1 MKLLQNIIDEAGFER
16 MISRLAH
23 EILEKNFGAHDLVI
37 IGLRSRGEFVARRIR
52 DKLLSLEGIDL
63 PLGILDVTL
72 YRDDIRQ
79 HVRQPEVRATNIEF
93 DVTDKHVILVD
104 DVLFTGRTVRSALDA
119 LMDLGRANTIQ
130 LVVLVDRGHRELPI
144 RADFTG
150 KTITTSR
157 GQEVRVK
164 LKEVDGEDGIDLI
177 SLE

>member
-1 MKLLQNIIDEAGFER
+1 MKFLQNIINDSGFER

-23 EILEKNFGAHDLVI
+23 EILERNLGAHDLVI
-37 IGLRSRGEFVARRIR
+37 IGLRSRGEFVAKRIR
-52 DKLLSLEGIDL
+52 DKLLLLEGIDL

-79 HVRQPEVRATNIEF
+79 HVRQPEVRATNIQF
-93 DVTDKHVILVD
+93 DVTDKHVLLVD

-119 LMDLGRANTIQ
+119 LMDLGRAKTIQ

-150 KTITTSR
+150 KTIPTSR
-157 GQEVRVK
+157 GEEVRVK

-177 SLE
+177 SLD